1 MKKFTTEEEMKT
13 KKVKKIIG
21 WTILAGIF
29 VGILSVPIIEKG
41 WRDGLI
47 TLALIFALFGI
58 IYLAVD
64 AITEG

>member
-1 MKKFTTEEEMKT
+1 MKT

-21 WTILAGIF
+21 WTILAAIF
-29 VGILSVPIIEKG
+29 VGISLVPVIEMG

-47 TLALIFALFGI
+47 ILALIFALFGI

-64 AITEG
+64 AITED

>member
-1 MKKFTTEEEMKT
+1 MKM

-21 WTILAGIF
+21 WTILAAIS

-41 WRDGLI
+41 WRDGLM

-64 AITEG
+64 AITED

>member
-1 MKKFTTEEEMKT
+1 MKM

-21 WTILAGIF
+21 WTILAAIF

-47 TLALIFALFGI
+47 ICAIILALFGI
-58 IYLAVD
+58 LYWAMD
-64 AITEG
+64 AITGE

>member
-1 MKKFTTEEEMKT
+1 MKT

-21 WTILAGIF
+21 WTILAAIF
-29 VGILSVPIIEKG
+29 VGILSVPIIEMG

-47 TLALIFALFGI
+47 ILALIFALFGI

-64 AITEG
+64 AITED

>member
-1 MKKFTTEEEMKT
+1 MKT

-21 WTILAGIF
+21 WTILAAIF
-29 VGILSVPIIEKG
+29 VGISSVPIIEMG

-47 TLALIFALFGI
+47 ILALIFALFGI

-64 AITEG
+64 AITED